1 MQDDAAIRGC
11 HTLQDDPKTGALM
24 KKILA
29 ILAALL
35 VVVLLWATTRPD
47 RFQVERS
54 ADMQAPPEKIIAF
67 IEDFH
72 QWGAWSPFEKLDPEM
87 KRTFSGAEK
96 GKGAVYE
103 WVGNSEAGTGRM
115 EIADVVP
122 GSKVTIQLDFTKPFE
137 AHNIAEFTLVPVNGA
152 TRVTWSMRGPQP
164 YVAKVIGLF
173 MSMDSM
179 VGKNFETGL
188 ANLKILAEK

>member
-1 MQDDAAIRGC
+1 
-11 HTLQDDPKTGALM
+11 M

-115 EIADVVP
+115 EIADIAP

-137 AHNIAEFTLVPVNGA
+137 AHNIAEFTLVPVNGT

-164 YVAKVIGLF
+164 YVAKLIGLF

-188 ANLKILAEK
+188 VNLKSLAEK